1 MPYDLTKRLVVGLSS
16 SALFDLTDS
25 DDIFRTKGEDIYC
38 EYQRDQQDI
47 PLEKWCSMPIYQTST
62 KIE

>member
-25 DDIFRTKGEDIYC
+25 DNIFRTEGEEVYRQ
-38 EYQRDQQDI
+38 YQ
-47 PLEKWCSMPIYQTST
+47 LENQVD
-62 KIE
+62 